1 MNFRQKFFH
10 TLSLN
15 PFLCKLIHK
24 HLQSGDVST
33 AMEMLLSA
41 KSTRVGLFE
50 LLTSS
55 TFVGE
60 VNYDKW
66 TTS

>member
-1 MNFRQKFFH
+1 M
-10 TLSLN
+10 
-15 PFLCKLIHK
+15 
-24 HLQSGDVST
+24 QSGDVST
-33 AMEMLLSA
+33 AMEMLSA

-55 TFVGE
+55 TFAGE

>member
-10 TLSLN
+10 TLSLYS
-15 PFLCKLIHK
+15 FLCKLIHK

-33 AMEMLLSA
+33 AMEMLSA

-55 TFVGE
+55 TFIGQ
-60 VNYDKW
+60 VNHDKW

>member
-15 PFLCKLIHK
+15 YFLCKLIHK

-33 AMEMLLSA
+33 AIEMLLSA

-55 TFVGE
+55 TFAGE

-66 TTS
+66 ITS

>member
-15 PFLCKLIHK
+15 YFLCKLIHK

-33 AMEMLLSA
+33 AIEMLLSA

>member
-15 PFLCKLIHK
+15 SFLCKLIHK

-33 AMEMLLSA
+33 AIEMLLSA

>member
-15 PFLCKLIHK
+15 SFLCKLIHK

-33 AMEMLLSA
+33 AMEMLSA

-55 TFVGE
+55 TFAGE

-66 TTS
+66 ITS

>member
-15 PFLCKLIHK
+15 YFLCKSIHK

-33 AMEMLLSA
+33 AIEMLLSA

-55 TFVGE
+55 TFAGE

-66 TTS
+66 ITS

>member
-15 PFLCKLIHK
+15 SFLCKLIHK

-33 AMEMLLSA
+33 AIEMLLSA
-41 KSTRVGLFE
+41 KSTSQSRV
-50 LLTSS
+50 
-55 TFVGE
+55 V
-60 VNYDKW
+60 
-66 TTS
+66 